1 MLWVWT
7 VLGAFHPGVIDAGTD
22 IVNRLALG
30 ELEGKGKELTDET
43 LLDNLL
49 GGEARLMLSHLNH
62 DLCQFGGGLA
72 FAYLGKIVGD
82 VLLINIYREF
92 VHLGEGLFLGGFSV
106 EHLLSK
112 LVAIEDLLGFR
123 GVGKYLVVT
132 SVDGDVYVGH
142 SAIINGESMKSKRIV
157 NACP

>member
-1 MLWVWT
+1 MVS
-7 VLGAFHPGVIDAGTD
+7 GSFHPGIIDAGTD
-22 IVNRLALG
+22 IVDRPALG

-49 GGEARLMLSHLNH
+49 GGEARFMLRHLH
-62 DLCQFGGGLA
+62 HYLCQLGGGLA
-72 FAYLGKIVGD
+72 FAYPGKIGGD
-82 VLLINIYREF
+82 VLPTNIYGEL
-92 VHLGEGLFLGGFSV
+92 VHLGVRLFLGGFST
-106 EHLLSK
+106 EHFLCK

-123 GVGKYLVVT
+123 GVGKYLGDT

-157 NACP
+157 NACQ

>member
-1 MLWVWT
+1 MLE
-7 VLGAFHPGVIDAGTD
+7 AFHPGVIDAGTD

-30 ELEGKGKELTDET
+30 ELEGKGKEQTDET

-49 GGEARLMLSHLNH
+49 GGEARLMLRHLH
-62 DLCQFGGGLA
+62 YYLCQLGGGLA
-72 FAYLGKIVGD
+72 FAYLGKIGGD
-82 VLLINIYREF
+82 VLLINIYGKL
-92 VHLGEGLFLGGFSV
+92 VHLGERLFLGGFST
-106 EHLLSK
+106 EHFLCK
-112 LVAIEDLLGFR
+112 LVAIEELLGFR

-132 SVDGDVYVGH
+132 SVDGDIYVGH

>member
-1 MLWVWT
+1 M
-7 VLGAFHPGVIDAGTD
+7 LGAFHPGIIDTGAD

-30 ELEGKGKELTDET
+30 ELEGKGKEQTDET

-49 GGEARLMLSHLNH
+49 GGEARLMLRHLH
-62 DLCQFGGGLA
+62 YYLCQLGGGLA
-72 FAYLGKIVGD
+72 FAYLGKIGGD
-82 VLLINIYREF
+82 VLLINIYGKL
-92 VHLGEGLFLGGFSV
+92 VHLGERLFLGGFST
-106 EHLLSK
+106 EQFLCK

-123 GVGKYLVVT
+123 GVGKYLSDT
-132 SVDGDVYVGH
+132 SVDGDIYVGH

>member
-1 MLWVWT
+1 MLGTFRPDIV
-7 VLGAFHPGVIDAGTD
+7 DAGTD
-22 IVNRLALG
+22 IVDRPALG

-43 LLDNLL
+43 LLDNLF
-49 GGEARLMLSHLNH
+49 GGEARFMLRHLH
-62 DLCQFGGGLA
+62 HYLCQFGGGLA
-72 FAYLGKIVGD
+72 FAYLSKIGGD
-82 VLLINIYREF
+82 VLLINIYGKL
-92 VHLGEGLFLGGFSV
+92 VYLGERLFLGGFST
-106 EHLLSK
+106 EQFLCK
-112 LVAIEDLLGFR
+112 LVAIEELLGFR

>member
-1 MLWVWT
+1 MVS
-7 VLGAFHPGVIDAGTD
+7 GSFYPGIIDAGTD
-22 IVNRLALG
+22 IVDRPALG

-49 GGEARLMLSHLNH
+49 GGEARFMLRHLH
-62 DLCQFGGGLA
+62 HYLCQLGGGLA
-72 FAYLGKIVGD
+72 FAYLGKIGGD
-82 VLLINIYREF
+82 VLLINIYGKL
-92 VHLGEGLFLGGFSV
+92 VHLGERLFLGGFST
-106 EHLLSK
+106 EHFLCK

-142 SAIINGESMKSKRIV
+142 GAIINGESMKSKRIV

>member
-1 MLWVWT
+1 MVS
-7 VLGAFHPGVIDAGTD
+7 GSFHPGIIDAGTD
-22 IVNRLALG
+22 IVDRPALG
-30 ELEGKGKELTDET
+30 KLEGKRKELTDET

-49 GGEARLMLSHLNH
+49 GGEARFMLRHLH
-62 DLCQFGGGLA
+62 HYLCQLGGGLA
-72 FAYLGKIVGD
+72 FAYSGKIGGD
-82 VLLINIYREF
+82 VLPTNIYGEL
-92 VHLGEGLFLGGFSV
+92 VHLGVRLFLGGFST
-106 EHLLSK
+106 EHFLCK

-142 SAIINGESMKSKRIV
+142 GAIINGESMKSKRIV